1 MAQDTQTYFKKRIEE
16 ELHIPTK
23 EFWIGPIV
31 GISCGPGM
39 YGMFFEGKLVTADSE
54 NPKK

>member
-1 MAQDTQTYFKKRIEE
+1 MEIQAWLKKKVEE
-16 ELHIPTK
+16 ELHLPVK
-23 EFWIGPIV
+23 EYWIGPIV

-39 YGMFFEGKLVTADSE
+39 YGVYFKGKLVTADSE